1 MSKKNT
7 GLSRIFANHKG
18 KVSDKW
24 SIYLYEYSR
33 LFETYRNRPVRLLEI
48 GVQNGGSLEIW
59 GQYFVNAKKLV
70 GCDINPDCAQ
80 LKFNDPRIALVIA
93 NANTDEAQQVI
104 LGYSPMFD
112 LIIDDGSH
120 QSEDIVCSFARY
132 FTYLNDGGLYIA
144 EDLHCSYW
152 QDFDGGLLH
161 PYSSMAFFKR
171 LADVINH
178 EHWGVD
184 KSGAEL
190 LQSFKNKYN
199 AKLDEAVL
207 SRIHSIEFINSM
219 CVIKKASPANNV
231 LGIRHVS
238 GSIAVVNVAPLT
250 LNGSVCP
257 QSNQIENQF
266 SVGNLAIEEEL
277 EIKTEECNTLN
288 QYVNDLNEKI
298 SAVKQD
304 ASEREQLLLIELDQV
319 RLKIENYSIELADR
333 ERAYS
338 QQFGTMKEAYERQLA
353 EYSQKHTEAQQRIE
367 SYLIDQVEK
376 ERVYSQ
382 QLQLMQQA
390 HEQQIV
396 EQTRAY
402 NERDQLVNAEYKARE
417 DELNNLI
424 ANYLEIEK
432 KQLYLINN
440 LQSRINAILISL

>member
-1 MSKKNT
+1 MMERNT
-7 GLSRIFANHKG
+7 SLVSIFANHNG

-24 SIYLYEYSR
+24 SIYLQEYDR
-33 LFETYRNRPVRLLEI
+33 LFKSYRNSPIRLLEI

-70 GCDINPDCAQ
+70 GCDINPDCEQ

-93 NANTDEAQQVI
+93 NANTDEAKQVI
-104 LGYSPMFD
+104 LGHSHKFD

-120 QSEDIVCSFARY
+120 KSGDIVCSFSRY
-132 FTYLNDGGLYIA
+132 FSNLNDGGLYIA

-152 QDFDGGLLH
+152 QDFDGGLVH
-161 PYSSMAFFKR
+161 PYSSMAFFKL
-171 LADVINH
+171 LADVINQ

-184 KSGAEL
+184 RTGVEI
-190 LQSFKNKYN
+190 LQNFSNRYN
-199 AKLDEAVL
+199 TCLDGIAL
-207 SRIHSIEFINSM
+207 SHIHSIEFINSM
-219 CVIKKASPANNV
+219 CIIKKASPDNNV
-231 LGIRHVS
+231 LGIRRVS
-238 GSIAVVNVAPLT
+238 GSIAVVNDAPLT

-277 EIKTEECNTLN
+277 EIKTKECNTLN
-288 QYVNDLNEKI
+288 QYINDLNEKI

-338 QQFGTMKEAYERQLA
+338 L
-353 EYSQKHTEAQQRIE
+353 
-367 SYLIDQVEK
+367 
-376 ERVYSQ
+376 

-390 HEQQIV
+390 HEQQIA

-424 ANYLEIEK
+424 AKYNEIERN
-432 KQLYLINN
+432 QIQLINK
-440 LQSRINAILISL
+440 LQIELNTLLNSNSWRFTSLFRQMSSITSIFRCR